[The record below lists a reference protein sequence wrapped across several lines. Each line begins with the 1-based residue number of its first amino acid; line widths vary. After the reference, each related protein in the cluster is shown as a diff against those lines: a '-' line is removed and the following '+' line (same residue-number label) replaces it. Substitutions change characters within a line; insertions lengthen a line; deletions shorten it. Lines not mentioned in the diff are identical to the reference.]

1 MSTNHS
7 LFKQRCR
14 RSRSQAVE
22 QPAFAPHARIK
33 GGASSRPRRSCW
45 PETTANSVGGSSSQ
59 GIALAPTTLDP
70 FVRMLCTYF
79 SILGVL
85 LASATTSWAASQ
97 IVVPGLESERIV
109 ETRVDGELLL
119 LRTEEGRLYSIP
131 VNSVEFQSLQASEE
145 PTTPAILS
153 VPDIV
158 ELLLSGVS
166 EETVRAYIEAS
177 APPNVRYD
185 LTKADLIEL
194 KRAGASEAFIQYL
207 IRLGRY
213 GPMSTFVTWR
223 SPEGPRREEP
233 PEVEVQ
239 GYADEGTQGGIP
251 YFPYVF
257 PGCGTCGSYPYY
269 PLRPVHPIY
278 PGHPIHPGWGGG
290 GTTTPDGTEG
300 SRPGY
305 YPNERRSLFRSSTS
319 GNVKPTPLPSG
330 RSSNGKA
337 WLRWKGSA
345 GQRGKA
351 TANGISSNLEA
362 TPSFRGTTRTSSS
375 NSGQRAIGP
384 SRSTMS
390 TGSFSGRGQTQSRGR
405 SSLSG
410 SRSSGG
416 SRRSMFGGKRK

>member
-1 MSTNHS
+1 MSTDYS
-7 LFKQRCR
+7 LQEQN
-14 RSRSQAVE
+14 RSV
-22 QPAFAPHARIK
+22 
-33 GGASSRPRRSCW
+33 
-45 PETTANSVGGSSSQ
+45 SVATLA
-59 GIALAPTTLDP
+59 AL
-70 FVRMLCTYF
+70 VML
-79 SILGVL
+79 L
-85 LASATTSWAASQ
+85 LWSTPSWAASQ

-119 LRTEEGRLYSIP
+119 LRTEEGRLYSIA
-131 VNSVEFQSLQASEE
+131 VDSVELQSLQASE

-177 APPNVRYD
+177 APTNVRYD
-185 LTKADLIEL
+185 LTKSDLIEL

-213 GPMSTFVTWR
+213 GPMSTYVTWR

-233 PEVEVQ
+233 PTIEVQ
-239 GYADEGTQGGIP
+239 GYADEGAQGGIP

-269 PLRPVHPIY
+269 PLSPVHPIY

-305 YPNERRSLFRSSTS
+305 YPNERRSLFRRSTS
-319 GNVKPTPLPSG
+319 GNLKPTPLPSG

-337 WLRWKGSA
+337 WLRWKGSS
-345 GQRGKA
+345 GRRGKA
-351 TANGISSNLEA
+351 TAYGDSSNLEA
-362 TPSFRGTTRTSSS
+362 TPSFRGTTRAPST

-390 TGSFSGRGQTQSRGR
+390 TGSVSGRGYSQSRGR
-405 SSLSG
+405 SVFGG
-410 SRSSGG
+410 SRSSSSG
-416 SRRSMFGGKRK
+416 SRRSMFGGKKK